1 MTPQQ
6 YCAILILTD
15 QEDENWKNKLCL
27 WLCKV
32 YFMASAQ
39 TQLNSKGETKME
51 KRHGTQTDGDADA
64 ASVLRL
70 NTSIRGLKC

>member
-6 YCAILILTD
+6 YRAILILTD
-15 QEDENWKNKLCL
+15 QEDEDWKNKLCL
-27 WLCKV
+27 WLYKA
-32 YFMASAQ
+32 YFTAS
-39 TQLNSKGETKME
+39 TQSQLKSKGETKME